1 VHSFSDFPSA
11 LHDVL
16 EDRVAAILRLPVFSP
31 DFCQLLVVCRKD
43 STLLFFS
50 RKSYIALRVDIGVH
64 LQFHGIGCR
73 AVLVPGDTALNHLG
87 LPFMKLSGRKKS
99 MYSGSGIF

>member
-1 VHSFSDFPSA
+1 MVNWSAFFQCFPSA

-16 EDRVAAILRLPVFSP
+16 EDRVAAMLRLPVFSP

-50 RKSYIALRVDIGVH
+50 RKSYMLCGSTSVFI
-64 LQFHGIGCR
+64 F
-73 AVLVPGDTALNHLG
+73 
-87 LPFMKLSGRKKS
+87 SS
-99 MYSGSGIF
+99 ME